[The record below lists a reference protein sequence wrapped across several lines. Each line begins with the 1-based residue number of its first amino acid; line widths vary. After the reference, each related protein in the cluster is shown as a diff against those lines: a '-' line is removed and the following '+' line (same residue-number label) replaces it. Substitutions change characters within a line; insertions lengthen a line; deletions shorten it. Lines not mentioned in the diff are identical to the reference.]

1 MQEFDLRSK
10 LVFSLLLTL
19 CLVFSG
25 CTSSQARKDY
35 VSEAIDLR
43 ELIANSMNE
52 YDDSS
57 YQEKVKAELSKFR
70 VAYGDSDPEEKYSL
84 AERLE
89 LYNDSISI
97 ALLQAKAVDMGGGID
112 RESVQETANLISQA
126 RSAIDEA
133 IREASEGT

>member
-1 MQEFDLRSK
+1 
-10 LVFSLLLTL
+10 
-19 CLVFSG
+19 
-25 CTSSQARKDY
+25 
-35 VSEAIDLR
+35 
-43 ELIANSMNE
+43 MNE

-70 VAYGDSDPEEKYSL
+70 VAYGDSDLEEKYSL